1 MGNNISTRNNP
12 LPCNLKCAYSFQ
24 YPTSSCVVTNTGERG
39 LGMSYDKSNSPPVTY
54 NGNKYQVVGLNLIPL
69 SVHFYNENQSDA
81 ELWIEHQ
88 CEATGKYLCVVVPII
103 QSSGSGIATSI
114 LSQIISAASTG
125 ANKTG
130 QKTTV
135 NLSNYSLD
143 NIVPSKP
150 FYTYSAN
157 GMDIIVFG
165 TESAIY
171 LSEANIKTLNQ
182 LVPGSVQK
190 KIYDSALAKKF
201 PPLSFNKDGPGR
213 EAGGDI
219 YIDCQPVDESDETV
233 EISANKLGGANFDA
247 SEQFWNSPF
256 LISFVFAIILFFF
269 LYLIRM
275 GVQQLSAMG

>member
-24 YPTSSCVVTNTGERG
+24 YPTSSCIVTNGSNNG
-39 LGMSYDKSNSPPVTY
+39 LEISYDKSNSSPVTY
-54 NGNKYQVVGLNLIPL
+54 NGNKYQVTGINLILL
-69 SVHFYNENQSDA
+69 SIHFYNENQSDA
-81 ELWIEHQ
+81 ELWIQHK
-88 CEATGKYLCVVVPII
+88 CEATGQSLCVVIPITK
-103 QSSGSGIATSI
+103 SSGSGIATSI
-114 LSQIISAASTG
+114 LSQIISAASAG
-125 ANKTG
+125 ANQPG

-135 NLSNYSLD
+135 DLSNYSLD

-157 GMDIIVFG
+157 GTDLIVFG
-165 TESAIY
+165 IDNAIL
-171 LSEANIKTLNQ
+171 LSEENLKILNK
-182 LVPGSVQK
+182 LIPTSSQK